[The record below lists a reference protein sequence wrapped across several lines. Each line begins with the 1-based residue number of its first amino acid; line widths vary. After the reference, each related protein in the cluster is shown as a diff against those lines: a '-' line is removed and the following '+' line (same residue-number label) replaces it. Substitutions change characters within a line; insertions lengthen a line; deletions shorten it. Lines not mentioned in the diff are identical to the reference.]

1 MTDTNPAVEIPHVKV
16 TLDNGLD
23 VIVHEDHHCPIVA
36 VNLWYHVGSKNERP
50 GRTGFAHLFEHLM
63 FEGSAHHP
71 DGYFRPLQEA
81 GAALNGSTS
90 NDRTNYWEVVPRG
103 ALDRALWMESDRM
116 GHLLPALTQEKLDNQ
131 RDVVLNERR
140 QRYENQ
146 PYGMAGLV
154 QYAAHYP
161 ADHPYH
167 WPVIGS
173 VEDLR
178 AADLQQV
185 REFFATYYHPANA
198 SLVVAGDVAADE
210 AIERV
215 EAYFGGIPAG
225 TPPAAVAPPSV
236 DPRARSASLR
246 LEDRVELPRLYLTW
260 TTPPLYAEDD
270 AELDLASDILSAG
283 KSSRLYRALLH
294 DRQLATDVSA
304 HQYSQELAGMFGI
317 VATAAPDRTLDEIDD
332 LIATEVARLA
342 AEGPTDDE
350 LERARQQVEA
360 DSARRRES
368 IGGFGGRS
376 DLLNTYNV
384 MAGTPDYLAR
394 DLGRYARATRADVAA
409 ALTRWLDPG
418 ARVALSVVP
427 AGDPDRALAGST
439 PVEAS

>member
-1 MTDTNPAVEIPHVKV
+1 MTGSSTAQIPHVKV

-23 VIVHEDHHCPIVA
+23 VIVHEDRHCPIVA

-90 NDRTNYWEVVPRG
+90 TDRTNYWEVVPRG
-103 ALDRALWMESDRM
+103 ALERALWMESDRM

-146 PYGMAGLV
+146 PYGMVSLV
-154 QYAAHYP
+154 LDAAHFP
-161 ADHPYH
+161 PDHPYH

-173 VEDLR
+173 AEDLH
-178 AADLQQV
+178 AADLDHV

-198 SLVVAGDVAADE
+198 SLAVAGDVGVDE
-210 AIERV
+210 AVNLAR
-215 EAYFGGIPAG
+215 AYFGAIPAG
-225 TPPAAVAPPSV
+225 GAPPPVVPPAV
-236 DPRARSASLR
+236 DPRERAASL
-246 LEDRVELPRLYLTW
+246 LLTDRIELPRLYLTW
-260 TTPPLYAEDD
+260 TSPALYAEDD
-270 AELDLASDILSAG
+270 AELDLASEILGGG

-294 DRQLATDVSA
+294 ERQWATDVSV
-304 HQYSQELAGMFGI
+304 HQYSQELCGMFSVI
-317 VATAAPDRTLDEIDD
+317 ATAAPGRRLDD
-332 LIATEVARLA
+332 LDRVIADELARLA
-342 AEGPTDDE
+342 ADGPSDDE
-350 LERARQQVEA
+350 LRRARNRLEA
-360 DSARRRES
+360 DFAARRES
-368 IGGFGGRS
+368 VGGFGGRS
-376 DLLNTYNV
+376 DLLNNYNV
-384 MAGTPDYLAR
+384 MAGRPDYLAE
-394 DLGRYARATRADVAA
+394 DLARYAGATPAAIAA
-409 ALTRWLDPG
+409 AAGRRLDPA

-427 AGDPDRALAGST
+427 AGAADRALTGAT

>member
-1 MTDTNPAVEIPHVKV
+1 MADSNAAEIPHVKV
-16 TLDNGLD
+16 TLDNGLQ
-23 VIVHEDHHCPIVA
+23 VIVHEDRHCPIVA

-81 GAALNGSTS
+81 GAAVNGSTS

-103 ALDRALWMESDRM
+103 ALERALWMESDRM

-146 PYGMAGLV
+146 PYGLASLV

-161 ADHPYH
+161 PNHPYH

-178 AADLQQV
+178 AAHLDQV
-185 REFFATYYHPANA
+185 REFFAAYYHPANA
-198 SLVVAGDVAADE
+198 SLVVAGDVAVDE

-215 EAYFGGIPAG
+215 EAYFGDIPAG
-225 TPPAAVAPPSV
+225 SPPAPVVPPVV

-260 TTPPLYAEDD
+260 MSPALYAEDD
-270 AELDLASDILSAG
+270 AELDLASGILSGG
-283 KSSRLYRALLH
+283 KSSRLYRAVLH

-304 HQYSQELAGMFGI
+304 HQYSQELAGVFGI
-317 VATAAPDRTLDEIDD
+317 VATAAPDQTLDELDRVIG
-332 LIATEVARLA
+332 AEVERLA

-350 LERARQQVEA
+350 LDRVRQQVEA
-360 DSARRRES
+360 NFARRRES

-384 MAGTPDYLAR
+384 LAGTPDYLAQ
-394 DLGRYARATRADVAA
+394 DLARYAGATREGVAA
-409 ALTRWLDPG
+409 AVARWLDPA
-418 ARVALSVVP
+418 ARIALSIVP
-427 AGDPDRALAGST
+427 AGAADRALTGSA

>member
-1 MTDTNPAVEIPHVKV
+1 MTDSNAAEIPHVKV

-23 VIVHEDHHCPIVA
+23 LIVHEDHHCPIVA

-90 NDRTNYWEVVPRG
+90 TDRTNYWEVVPRG
-103 ALDRALWMESDRM
+103 ALERALWMESDRM

-146 PYGMAGLV
+146 PYGLV
-154 QYAAHYP
+154 SIVLDEAHYP
-161 ADHPYH
+161 PDHPYH

-173 VEDLR
+173 VEDLHAAALDHVR
-178 AADLQQV
+178 A
-185 REFFATYYHPANA
+185 FFATYYHPANA
-198 SLVVAGDVAADE
+198 SLVVAGDIEVDE
-210 AIERV
+210 AVDLVR
-215 EAYFGGIPAG
+215 AYFGEIPAG
-225 TPPAAVAPPSV
+225 DAPAPVVPPAV
-236 DPRARSASLR
+236 DPRDRAASLR

-260 TTPPLYAEDD
+260 TSPALYADDD
-270 AELDLASDILSAG
+270 AELDLASEILSGG

-304 HQYSQELAGMFGI
+304 HQYSQELCGMFSMT
-317 VATAAPDRTLDEIDD
+317 ATAAPGQTLDELERVITDE
-332 LIATEVARLA
+332 LEHLA
-342 AEGPTDDE
+342 ADGPTDDE
-350 LERARQQVEA
+350 LRRARSQLEA
-360 DSARRRES
+360 DFAARCES

-384 MAGTPDYLAR
+384 MAGRSDYCADDLA
-394 DLGRYARATRADVAA
+394 RYARATREGIADAV
-409 ALTRWLDPG
+409 RRRLDPA
-418 ARVALSVVP
+418 ARIALSVVP
-427 AGDPDRALAGST
+427 VGATDRALAGAA